1 MTPQQYQQTKRRV
14 DGYRDEIAQ
23 LKARE
28 ALQLEKLQRLCGTTD
43 VDDARVALT
52 KKQAAY
58 HKNLQKYNQL
68 LEKINGQID
77 QIR

>member
-28 ALQLEKLQRLCGTTD
+28 ALQLEKLQRLCDTTD
-43 VDDARVALT
+43 IEEARVALT

-68 LEKINGQID
+68 LEKIHGQLD